1 MATPVPRVRPFLAAE
16 RVLAAALAAGAFAV
30 YAAGACPTIYVGDSG
45 ELVAAVHTL
54 GIPHP
59 SGYPLYVLAGKLW
72 TVLVPLGSV
81 AFRMSLF
88 SALCAALAV
97 GIVYLAARALETGRA
112 VAAAAAILFAAS
124 PSFWGE
130 ANVQRVYALNALFV
144 AVATLLAI
152 RWDAEQ
158 RQRGTADFT
167 PVGERGTADFTPAE
181 PVGSASREARGVKS
195 AVPLR
200 LFVATALVCGVG
212 AANHTFLAVW
222 GALFLLFALVR
233 DRGLVRRWRT
243 LIAAGGAALLGLSLY
258 GFLYFRSRQEPRL
271 DWGDPETPG
280 ALWAV
285 ITRRDF
291 WPRKWLS
298 GPGDLLPIAR
308 DFFSSFTVELT
319 WLGAALALAG
329 LLAGL
334 WRWRRPPVALLA
346 LVALGNAAALAAH
359 GSRSDLFLW
368 HRYYIPAY
376 LSAALLAAVGLEAVL
391 DRLRA
396 HWSPRAAAAVGALAL
411 AGAATLL
418 PLRFRDFD
426 RSRYRIAEDFSRM
439 LLGTLPPGAHLA
451 ASDDNILFVLIYLQL
466 VESLRPDV
474 DLILQGVGGELPP
487 LRFDPDR
494 EPLFFTHHPN
504 WRHPALEVVP
514 VGLVYRVAR
523 AGAPAPPLLL
533 PPRARLEGED
543 DARVPKDYLTGNLI
557 GEFHFMLGVTH
568 ETRDRARA
576 LAELERAAA
585 AAPDNDVLFY
595 NLGLVYDRMALPER
609 ALAAFERSAAINP
622 REIPGP
628 SRARAAE
635 RIEELRRRL
644 GRPAA

>member
-1 MATPVPRVRPFLAAE
+1 LRPVATPVPEVRPSAAPD
-16 RVLAAALAAGAFAV
+16 RALAAALAAGALAV
-30 YAAGACPTIYVGDSG
+30 YAAGACRTIYVGDSG

-72 TVLVPLGSV
+72 TVLLPIGSV

-97 GIVYLAARALETGRA
+97 GLVYLAARALEAGRA
-112 VAAAAAILFAAS
+112 VAAAAALLFAAS

-130 ANVQRVYALNALFV
+130 ANVQRVYALNACFV
-144 AVATLLAI
+144 ALATLLAI
-152 RWDAEQ
+152 RWDVAVSEGKDVH
-158 RQRGTADFT
+158 R
-167 PVGERGTADFTPAE
+167 
-181 PVGSASREARGVKS
+181 RE
-195 AVPLR
+195 R
-200 LFVATALVCGVG
+200 LFVVIALVCGIG
-212 AANHTFLAVW
+212 ASNHTFLAVW

-233 DRGLVRRWRT
+233 DRRLVRRWRT
-243 LIAAGGAALLGLSLY
+243 LLAAAVAALAGLSIY
-258 GFLYFRSRQEPRL
+258 GFLFFRSRQEPRL

-285 ITRRDF
+285 VTRRDF
-291 WPRKWLS
+291 WPRRWLS
-298 GPGDLLPIAR
+298 DPGDLLPIAR
-308 DFFSSFTVELT
+308 DFFSSFAVELT
-319 WLGAALALAG
+319 WVGAALALAG

-334 WRWRRPPVALLA
+334 GRGRRPTVALLA

-376 LSAALLAAVGLEAVL
+376 LSAALLAAVGLEAVVR
-391 DRLRA
+391 RLRPR
-396 HWSPRAAAAVGALAL
+396 WSARAATALGALAL
-411 AGAATLL
+411 VGAVALV
-418 PLRFRDFD
+418 PLRFREFD
-426 RSRYRIAEDFSRM
+426 RGRYRIAEDYSRM
-439 LLGTLPPGAHLA
+439 LLGALPPGAHLA

-466 VESLRPDV
+466 VEGLRPDV

-504 WRHPALEVVP
+504 WRHPALDVVP

-533 PPRARLEGED
+533 PPRDRLEGED
-543 DARVPKDYLTGNLI
+543 DPRVPKDYLTRNLV
-557 GEFHFMLGVTH
+557 GELHFMLGVTY
-568 ETRDRARA
+568 ESRDRARA
-576 LAELERAAA
+576 LAELERAAL

-595 NLGLVYDRMALPER
+595 NLGLVYERLALPER

-635 RIEELRRRL
+635 RVEALRRRL
-644 GRPAA
+644 GRPPA